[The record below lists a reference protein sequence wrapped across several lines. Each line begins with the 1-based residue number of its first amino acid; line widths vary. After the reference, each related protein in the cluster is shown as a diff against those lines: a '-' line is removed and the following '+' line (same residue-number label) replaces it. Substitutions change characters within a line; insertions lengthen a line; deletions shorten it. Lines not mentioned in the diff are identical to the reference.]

1 MKEKETEEGWKGK
14 VVEVL
19 LFPVEVVVLEEEAK
33 KLETLSELPRKV
45 QSRRRKPFDL
55 NDVQVPMQ

>member
-1 MKEKETEEGWKGK
+1 MKEKEKEEEWEGK

-33 KLETLSELPRKV
+33 KLETLSEPPRKV

-55 NDVQVPMQ
+55 SDAQVPMQ

>member
-33 KLETLSELPRKV
+33 RLETLSELPRKV

-55 NDVQVPMQ
+55 NDAQVPMQ